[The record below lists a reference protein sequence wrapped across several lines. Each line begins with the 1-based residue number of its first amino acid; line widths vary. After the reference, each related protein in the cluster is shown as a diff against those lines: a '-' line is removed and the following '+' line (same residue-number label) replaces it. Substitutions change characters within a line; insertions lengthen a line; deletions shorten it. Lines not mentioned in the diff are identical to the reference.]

1 MRSNTPENRPLRLV
15 LALVAASALSSACDA
30 DDDGSDDEGGD
41 AAPAAPEMLTAEE
54 LGGGAHLT
62 WVDASDNE
70 DEFMIMKMD
79 VTAGGEYEHVANVP
93 FDTTQYHDAPLVSGT
108 TYMFMVTAMNAAG
121 STDSAEI
128 EFMMP

>member
-1 MRSNTPENRPLRLV
+1 MRSNTTEKSPLRLV
-15 LALVAASALSSACDA
+15 LALVAASALSGACDA
-30 DDDGSDDEGGD
+30 DDDGSDDDGGA

-108 TYMFMVTAMNAAG
+108 TYMFMVTAMNDAG

-128 EFMMP
+128 EFTMP